1 MKSSDHR
8 GFRDRRDQAILHRGC
23 RRNTQ
28 LVTIHAALAENKRLD
43 CAVPGAIVANFAHG
57 ILVMI
62 PEMIQSKF
70 LSESALH

>member
-1 MKSSDHR
+1 
-8 GFRDRRDQAILHRGC
+8 
-23 RRNTQ
+23 
-28 LVTIHAALAENKRLD
+28 VTIHAALAENKRLD